1 MDMNKFLR
9 LCEEFDPEY
18 KKDYDALIELEE
30 LLNSAGINMKIKA
43 YDKFEIATENGLFE
57 FQTKYSYYTP
67 NYAEEDEQI
76 NAGIG
81 SYEVDSEVEKLGNK
95 ASKGLKGLA
104 ARGLGTSAQRA
115 KQAVKKREK
124 VAADAVGAYE
134 KGTERIRKGLQ
145 QVRSSATNVG
155 Y

>member
-1 MDMNKFLR
+1 MVMDKFLK
-9 LCEEFDPEY
+9 LCEEFDP
-18 KKDYDALIELEE
+18 
-30 LLNSAGINMKIKA
+30 INNGNPKLDLMDFLRSKGVNVSSVRDTDMLYIST
-43 YDKFEIATENGLFE
+43 DNNTIAVTV
-57 FQTKYSYYTP
+57 SIP
-67 NYAEEDEQI
+67 EEDNESI
-76 NAGIG
+76 NAGVG

-145 QVRSSATNVG
+145 QVRSTASNVQ